1 VILGASYAGRKKL
14 AIGDRVKLGD
24 KRFEVVGIASAP
36 LGGQASDMYLKLDQL
51 QPLADRRERLNTL
64 YVRAASS
71 GDVGAVAKRIE
82 AGFPGAETT
91 TSQDLADRVTG
102 SLSDTKDL
110 AGKLGGALTAVG
122 LVAAFLIAG
131 LLTLS
136 SVAKRTR
143 ELGTLK
149 AIGWPQRLV
158 VRQVTGEALAQGAVG
173 GLIGALIGVGGSALV
188 SAVGPELKATVAEAA
203 QSGPRFVGPG
213 GGAGPGGFGQGA
225 IQAGSEVVKLDAS
238 VDARLIL
245 VAIGLALAGGLFAGA
260 LGSLRAAP
268 LRPAD
273 ALRHID

>member
-1 VILGASYAGRKKL
+1 
-14 AIGDRVKLGD
+14 
-24 KRFEVVGIASAP
+24 VVGIASAP

-51 QPLADRRERLNTL
+51 QALADRGERLNTL

-102 SLSDTKDL
+102 SLSDANDL

-136 SVAKRTR
+136 SVTKRTR

-173 GLIGALIGVGGSALV
+173 GVIGALIGVGGAALV
-188 SAVGPELKATVAEAA
+188 SAVGPELEATVAEAA
-203 QSGPRFVGPG
+203 QNGPRLVGPG
-213 GGAGPGGFGQGA
+213 GGAGPGPGGFGQGA

-238 VDARLIL
+238 VDVRLIL

-260 LGSLRAAP
+260 LGSLRAAR